1 MADVQIKEILMKMFK
16 IIPSVVQMI
25 KKDVSYNY
33 KTYIKDIYDETK
45 IIVDNYFK
53 ILNETKHFLES
64 HCKTLDEV
72 IVFLETQR
80 VDYRSVRCEVRAIV
94 TTDSFY
100 LQNNEYANFM
110 RGVLGVLQGGL
121 ESNALTDRGVK
132 GVYHN
137 HTINDIID
145 ECKNAKRYINNA
157 NKIEL
162 NTKLIESVTE
172 QEEELSKAWE
182 LVCQSYIKIN
192 KKWTNK
198 LNN

>member
-1 MADVQIKEILMKMFK
+1 MVDMQIKEILIKMFK

-25 KKDVSYNY
+25 KQDISYNY
-33 KTYIKDIYDETK
+33 KTYIQEIYDETK

-72 IVFLETQR
+72 IEFLETQR
-80 VDYRSVRCEVRAIV
+80 VDYRATRCEVRAIV
-94 TTDSFY
+94 STDPFY
-100 LQNNEYANFM
+100 LQNNEYASFM

-121 ESNALTDRGVK
+121 ESNALTDRGVES
-132 GVYHN
+132 VYHN

-157 NKIEL
+157 NTIEL
-162 NTKLIESVTE
+162 NAKLIEAVTE
-172 QEEELSKAWE
+172 QEEELGKSWE
-182 LVCQSYIKIN
+182 LVCQSYIKISR
-192 KKWTNK
+192 KWTNK
-198 LNN
+198 LND